1 MSIVVDTA
9 PLDAAPITDI
19 QEQFTEDTTQDLQA
33 GETQQP
39 ESIIPEKYA
48 GKTTEDLI
56 EMHQNFEKMQATQN
70 EELGKQRAIIQT
82 LQDAKQAEEAISPL
96 EEAVNFEQDFYSDP
110 ADAVN
115 KAIEN
120 HPELIEAR
128 KERTIQ
134 AQKHQVSVLEKAY
147 PDWQEKVATKEFQ
160 KWVDESTIRTEM
172 FRKAD
177 SDFRPDYAIE
187 LFDMYDKVN
196 MIDNTKKV
204 QQEETAKREKALKAT
219 SSETRSSSD
228 SSLGGKKI
236 YRRADLINLQVTDP
250 NRYASLADEIQS
262 AYAEGRVK

>member
-9 PLDAAPITDI
+9 PSEGAPITDV

-70 EELGKQRAIIQT
+70 TELGEQRALIQT
-82 LQDAKQAEEAISPL
+82 LQNAKKAAEAISPL
-96 EEAVNFEQDFYSDP
+96 EEPVNFEDEFYSDP
-110 ADAVN
+110 KKALN
-115 KAIEN
+115 NAIEN

-128 KERTIQ
+128 NDRKIQ
-134 AQKHQVSVLEKAY
+134 AQKQQVSVLEKAY
-147 PDWQEKVATKEFQ
+147 PDWAAKVATKEFQ
-160 KWVDESTIRTEM
+160 NWVGESTIRTEM
-172 FRKAD
+172 FKKAD
-177 SDFRPDYAIE
+177 SDYRPDYAIE
-187 LFDMYDKVN
+187 LFDMFDKVN
-196 MIDNTKKV
+196 MIDKTKEV
-204 QQEETAKREKALKAT
+204 QKQETDKRDKALKAT

-228 SSLGGKKI
+228 SSLGGKKM
-236 YRRADLINLQVTDP
+236 YRRSDLINLQVTDP
-250 NRYASLADEIQS
+250 NRYASLADEIQE